1 VNSKNCIV
9 EIEFNTNN
17 KAYKVV
23 RGIKPAVF
31 EIWCD
36 GTCLNKDSASKDY
49 QEHLEKFILKMT
61 YKSFTQI
68 VLLGSASFTPFM
80 QLKPADR
87 RAVIEDLLD
96 IQVFSVMN
104 ELVRGRLQINKED
117 LEKNRIAIIGKEEK
131 KAFVERT
138 LSSLKKSNQDKL
150 TEMEASVKEFEFK
163 IDSVEKEL
171 KNYTNLIN
179 DHNKITINKN
189 KLLSKHNKLLVL
201 KTKIQ
206 GNYDRKK
213 QDMDFFHDHDTCPT
227 CRQGISEHAR
237 VDEAKKIE
245 GELIVLQA
253 GITGI
258 ETSIKDTLTQIKEL
272 EKEELE
278 INKTKDVISEKTVQI
293 QVLQNK
299 LEETQ
304 KAISIIQNSDK
315 LVQDNET
322 ELSNTKSELDTLLKE
337 KERLLKDKL
346 FIDTAINLLKDGGIK
361 TKIVLQ
367 YIPIINKLIN
377 KYLAQ
382 MGAFIDFN
390 INESFEE
397 TIKARYRE
405 DFSYHNF
412 SEGEKMRIDLS
423 ILFTWREI
431 AKMRNSIN
439 TNLLIFDEIFD
450 RSLDANGTD
459 DFLKIMWNLAKDTN
473 VLVISHKQ
481 DQLVD
486 KFQKV
491 YRVKKKQNFSEVV
504 TS

>member
-1 VNSKNCIV
+1 
-9 EIEFNTNN
+9 
-17 KAYKVV
+17 
-23 RGIKPAVF
+23 
-31 EIWCD
+31 
-36 GTCLNKDSASKDY
+36 
-49 QEHLEKFILKMT
+49 
-61 YKSFTQI
+61 
-68 VLLGSASFTPFM
+68 
-80 QLKPADR
+80 
-87 RAVIEDLLD
+87 
-96 IQVFSVMN
+96 
-104 ELVRGRLQINKED
+104 
-117 LEKNRIAIIGKEEK
+117 
-131 KAFVERT
+131 
-138 LSSLKKSNQDKL
+138 
-150 TEMEASVKEFEFK
+150 
-163 IDSVEKEL
+163 
-171 KNYTNLIN
+171 
-179 DHNKITINKN
+179 
-189 KLLSKHNKLLVL
+189 
-201 KTKIQ
+201 
-206 GNYDRKK
+206 
-213 QDMDFFHDHDTCPT
+213 
-227 CRQGISEHAR
+227 
-237 VDEAKKIE
+237 
-245 GELIVLQA
+245 
-253 GITGI
+253 
-258 ETSIKDTLTQIKEL
+258 
-272 EKEELE
+272 
-278 INKTKDVISEKTVQI
+278 VQI

-322 ELSNTKSELDTLLKE
+322 ELSNTLSELDTMLKE

-504 TS
+504 TNG